1 MDSQGMGS
9 EFPHKERR
17 QSRRKIQWS
26 TSTKKITNKHFEE
39 LLHVNGFPAQYYS
52 AFK

>member
-9 EFPHKERR
+9 QFPHKERL
-17 QSRRKIQWS
+17 QSHRKIQWS
-26 TSTKKITNKHFEE
+26 PSTKKITNKHFEE
-39 LLHVNGFPAQYYS
+39 LLHVNGFPAQCLS